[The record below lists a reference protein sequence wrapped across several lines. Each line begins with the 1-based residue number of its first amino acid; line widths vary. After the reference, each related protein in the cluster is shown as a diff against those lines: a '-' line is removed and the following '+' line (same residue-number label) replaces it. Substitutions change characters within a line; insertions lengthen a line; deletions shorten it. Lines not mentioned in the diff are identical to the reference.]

1 MIVNVSEL
9 EFAALPPDVRK
20 VSDLPGAHSFFLWA
34 MPSGTTN
41 SGAEPGKGSA
51 ELPEGRR
58 PSAHQTAEPSRN
70 C

>member
-9 EFAALPPDVRK
+9 EFGALPPDVRR
-20 VSDLPGAHSFFLWA
+20 VCDLPNDYSFFLRA
-34 MPSGTTN
+34 MPEGATN
-41 SGAEPGKGSA
+41 SRAEPRKNSD

-58 PSAHQTAEPSRN
+58 PSAHQTAGPSRN